1 MHARTMQR
9 LALGLAMGVAMV
21 AASPEAWGQSRRD
34 RDGDNHVTAE
44 SRYGLGRVSG
54 PTRRGPHGREVRLP
68 SGTWIDCKG
77 SCQETL
83 REETVDFWKK
93 REELLPRGR

>member
-9 LALGLAMGVAMV
+9 LALGLAMGVAML
-21 AASPEAWGQSRRD
+21 AISQDASSQSRRD
-34 RDGDNHVTAE
+34 RDGGVTAE
-44 SRYGLGRVSG
+44 SRYGLGRVTA
-54 PTRRGPHGREVRLP
+54 PTRRGPYGREVRLP